1 MSTNRLHRCSIS
13 FDDLE
18 VWTLEALLKI
28 IEEQSKAN
36 GLEVTNATCG
46 LYVELEGFDEQADFD
61 AFRDNL
67 KAKRLG
73 FGYELEKDI

>member
-1 MSTNRLHRCSIS
+1 MSNNRLHKYIIN
-13 FDDLE
+13 FEGLE
-18 VWTLEALLKI
+18 PWTLEALLKI

-46 LYVELEGFDEQADFD
+46 LCVELEGFDDQADFD
-61 AFRDNL
+61 AFRGNL

-73 FGYELEKDI
+73 FSYELEKDI